1 MVTIYIYIPYIYI
14 CNETNKQTRGNTDLS
29 QIQAIETVT
38 KETESDQLSEWM
50 HEWKVLVTKQKLLV
64 AMGNKH
70 LSNKKKKN
78 LVAMEY

>member
-1 MVTIYIYIPYIYI
+1 M
-14 CNETNKQTRGNTDLS
+14 KQQTDKRKHRS
-29 QIQAIETVT
+29 VQIQAIETVT